1 MKLMN
6 INNFIKLIFYIPFIH
21 LAEAFIQSDLQL
33 RNTISDK
40 KRQTDSFT
48 GAVAVIAWDS
58 NE

>member
-1 MKLMN
+1 MKWMK

-40 KRQTDSFT
+40 KRQTDSLL
-48 GAVAVIAWDS
+48 
-58 NE
+58 ELLQ